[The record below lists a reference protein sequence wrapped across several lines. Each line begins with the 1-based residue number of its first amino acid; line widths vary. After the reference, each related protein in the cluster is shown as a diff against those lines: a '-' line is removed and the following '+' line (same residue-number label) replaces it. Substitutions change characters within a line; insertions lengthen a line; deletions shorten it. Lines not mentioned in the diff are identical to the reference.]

1 MRPQTYLNLA
11 ISVDGKITTADRALH
26 GFGGPDDRD
35 LMDELRAQADAVMI
49 GAATLREEDPLLW
62 VRSPERLAR
71 RQAEGRPGQPWNVIV
86 SQSLQLGD
94 IEHSKFFQTPGFR
107 RVVVTGENHP
117 VSELARFKPFAE
129 VISLPLMDGGLDLQ
143 FATEQL
149 YMMGVRKLLL
159 EGGGTLNFAMMNQGL
174 VDELYLTLCPLV
186 FGGDTAPTAVG
197 GVGFAFDRVPRLDLL
212 ETRPGGDGLIF
223 LRYRVR
229 QDSYP
234 CQT

>member
-11 ISVDGKITTADRALH
+11 ISVDGKITTADRGLH
-26 GFGGPDDRD
+26 GFGGPEDRD
-35 LMDELRAQADAVMI
+35 LMDELRARADAVMI

-117 VSELARFKPFAE
+117 EAEVARVKPFAE
-129 VISLPLMDGGLDLQ
+129 VLAVPLMDGGLDLHL
-143 FATEQL
+143 ATEQL
-149 YMMGVRKLLL
+149 YAMGVRKLLL
-159 EGGGTLNFAMMNQGL
+159 EGGGTLNFAMMKQGL

-197 GVGFAFDRVPRLDLL
+197 GSGFAFDRVPRLDLL
-212 ETRPGGDGLIF
+212 ETKPGGDGLIF